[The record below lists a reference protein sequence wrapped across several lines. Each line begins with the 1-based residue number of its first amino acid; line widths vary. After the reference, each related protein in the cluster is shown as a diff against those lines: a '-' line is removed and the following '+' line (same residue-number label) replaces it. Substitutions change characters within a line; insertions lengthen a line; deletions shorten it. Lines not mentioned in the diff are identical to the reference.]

1 MSTNKRAIIY
11 TRVSTDEQAEKGY
24 SLRDQ
29 KAQLEKWCAEKQI
42 QIVAHFQDDASAKT
56 FERPEFKKLMALA
69 KANKGS
75 IDYLLVPKWD
85 RFSRNA
91 TDAYIM
97 IRDFGRMGITVNA
110 TQQWIDFSIP
120 EQQFMLAIYVANSQV
135 ENEIRSNRTKTGMRQ
150 AIKEGRW
157 VAHAPKGYKRV
168 PDGLGKSKLEI
179 DGITAPLVRE
189 AFEEIGRGI
198 NSVEGTRKRLY
209 EKGFKCEK
217 SQFPRLLRNVVY
229 IGKIYL
235 DPWRNEEAQ
244 VCQGIHLPLISEEL
258 FYRVQDVLE
267 GNKKTIRR
275 TIFSGHFP
283 LKGFLWCVRCDKIL
297 TASFATG
304 RRGGR
309 FPYYHCQKSTCQSR
323 YKESLVHQYFMEKLR
338 QIKIRPSV
346 LALFEKIF
354 LRTWKDK
361 TRYRVQESDRVQK
374 QIKTLEQE
382 LFQTE
387 LKFVKGELEKDSYR
401 RLKDYYDRELVDLRF
416 KISSMSISE
425 SDYPK
430 RLSFGLNLLLN
441 LDEYYIK
448 SPFEGKQKFTKAF
461 FGEKMIFDGERL
473 RTPTERKLVS
483 LISCY
488 NKDLGETKK
497 AENFEFSA
505 ISGLVPP
512 AIRLSNTLTRFSF
525 CISM

>member
-1 MSTNKRAIIY
+1 MNTVKKAIIY

-56 FERPEFKKLMALA
+56 FERPEFKKLIAFA

-75 IDYLLVPKWD
+75 LDYLLIPKWD

-91 TDAYIM
+91 TDAYVM
-97 IRDFGRMGITVNA
+97 IRDFARMGITVNA

-150 AIKEGRW
+150 AVKEGRW

-168 PDGLGKSKLEI
+168 PDGLGKSKLVI
-179 DGITAPLVRE
+179 DEAVAPFVRE
-189 AFEEIGRGI
+189 AFEEVGRGI
-198 NSVEGTRKRLY
+198 NSVDGIRKRLY

-217 SQFPRLLRNVVY
+217 TLFPRLLRNVVY

-235 DPWRNEEAQ
+235 EAWRNEEAQ
-244 VCQGIHLPLISEEL
+244 ICKGLHEPLISEEL
-258 FYRVQDVLE
+258 FYRVQDILE
-267 GNKKTIRR
+267 AGKKTIRR
-275 TIFSGHFP
+275 TVFSGHFP
-283 LKGFLWCVRCDKIL
+283 LKGFLWCIRCDKIL

-304 RRGGR
+304 RHGGR

-323 YKESLVHQYFMEKLR
+323 YKESLVEHRFLEKLR
-338 QIKIRPSV
+338 QIKIKPSV
-346 LALFEKIF
+346 VALFEKIF

-361 TRYRVQESDRVQK
+361 TRYRVQEMDRVQK

-382 LFQTE
+382 LFQAE
-387 LKFVKGELEKDSYR
+387 LKFVRGELEKDSYR
-401 RLKDYYDRELVDLRF
+401 RLKDHYDRELFDSRF
-416 KISSMSISE
+416 KMSTLSTFE

-448 SPFEGKQKFTKAF
+448 ASFEGKQKFTKAL
-461 FGEKMIFDGERL
+461 FGDKMIFDGERL
-473 RTPTERKLVS
+473 RTPYERKLVS

-488 NKDLGETKK
+488 NQELEETKS
-497 AENFEFSA
+497 AETLEISA
-505 ISGLVPP
+505 LSALVPP
-512 AIRLSNTLTRFSF
+512 RGFEPLSLD
-525 CISM
+525 